1 MRPLHTLIA
10 VAALAMLAGCSGSWW
25 PFGRSGG
32 EQPARLPEGAV
43 EYQCAQG
50 KRLVVRLANDA
61 KSAWIFFPDREFRL
75 DRSASGDRY
84 SNGVSTLTIR
94 DDVLTL
100 DSEGNPL
107 IDCRRKAT

>member
-1 MRPLHTLIA
+1 MTFARPLLA
-10 VAALAMLAGCSGSWW
+10 VAAVSILAGCSGSWW
-25 PFGRSGG
+25 PFGRSGT
-32 EQPARLPEGAV
+32 EQAAVRLPDGAA

-50 KRLVVRLANDA
+50 KRLVVRLTNDA

-84 SNGVSTLTIR
+84 SNGVSTLIIR

-100 DSEGNPL
+100 ESEGNQFV
-107 IDCRRKAT
+107 DCRR